1 MNEREIQSLLAL
13 AAKRLHT
20 TPEALRAAAENG
32 DLQNIMGGQNNAAA
46 SQLNRVLSDPQSM
59 AQLQGVMN
67 SLGMNP
73 PQAPAPASPP
83 VQQKPAAAAPLNL
96 LNTLNNSDPMTA
108 MLLRAAPL
116 LASANREDDS
126 TRLLAALRPL
136 LGEARQKKL
145 DEASKILKLLHLL
158 PLLKESGVLQNIL

>member
-1 MNEREIQSLLAL
+1 MEDL
-13 AAKRLHT
+13 AA
-20 TPEALRAAAENG
+20 AV
-32 DLQNIMGGQNNAAA
+32 QSI
-46 SQLNRVLSDPQSM
+46 LNDPQSM
-59 AQLQGVMN
+59 AQLQSVMN

-73 PQAPAPASPP
+73 PQAPAPATPP
-83 VQQKPAAAAPLNL
+83 VQQKPAAAPLNL

-158 PLLKESGVLQNIL
+158 PLLKDSGVLQNIL

>member
-1 MNEREIQSLLAL
+1 MEDL
-13 AAKRLHT
+13 AA
-20 TPEALRAAAENG
+20 AV
-32 DLQNIMGGQNNAAA
+32 QSI
-46 SQLNRVLSDPQSM
+46 LNDPQSM

-73 PQAPAPASPP
+73 PQAPAPATPP

-96 LNTLNNSDPMTA
+96 LNTLNNSDPM

>member
-1 MNEREIQSLLAL
+1 MEDL
-13 AAKRLHT
+13 AA
-20 TPEALRAAAENG
+20 AV
-32 DLQNIMGGQNNAAA
+32 QSI
-46 SQLNRVLSDPQSM
+46 LNDPQSM

-116 LASANREDDS
+116 LASATARMTPRDCL
-126 TRLLAALRPL
+126 RRCALCSAKHGRKSWMKP
-136 LGEARQKKL
+136 RKF
-145 DEASKILKLLHLL
+145 
-158 PLLKESGVLQNIL
+158 

>member
-1 MNEREIQSLLAL
+1 MEDL
-13 AAKRLHT
+13 AA
-20 TPEALRAAAENG
+20 AV
-32 DLQNIMGGQNNAAA
+32 QSI
-46 SQLNRVLSDPQSM
+46 LNDPQSM
-59 AQLQGVMN
+59 AQLQGVMS

-73 PQAPAPASPP
+73 PQPPAPAPP
-83 VQQKPAAAAPLNL
+83 VQQNNTPAAPLNL
-96 LNTLNNSDPMTA
+96 LNTLNNNDPMTA

-145 DEASKILKLLHLL
+145 DEAAKILKLLHLL
-158 PLLKESGVLQNIL
+158 PLLRESGVLQNIL

>member
-1 MNEREIQSLLAL
+1 MEDL
-13 AAKRLHT
+13 AA
-20 TPEALRAAAENG
+20 AV
-32 DLQNIMGGQNNAAA
+32 QSI
-46 SQLNRVLSDPQSM
+46 LNDPQSM

-73 PQAPAPASPP
+73 PQAPAPATPP
-83 VQQKPAAAAPLNL
+83 VQQKPAAAPLNL

-108 MLLRAAPL
+108 MLLRTAPL

>member
-1 MNEREIQSLLAL
+1 MEDL
-13 AAKRLHT
+13 AA
-20 TPEALRAAAENG
+20 AV
-32 DLQNIMGGQNNAAA
+32 QSI
-46 SQLNRVLSDPQSM
+46 LNDPQSM

-73 PQAPAPASPP
+73 PQAPAPLRRRCSKTRRPP
-83 VQQKPAAAAPLNL
+83 RRLNL

-136 LGEARQKKL
+136 LGEARQKSWMKPQ
-145 DEASKILKLLHLL
+145 KF
-158 PLLKESGVLQNIL
+158 

>member
-1 MNEREIQSLLAL
+1 MEDL
-13 AAKRLHT
+13 AA
-20 TPEALRAAAENG
+20 AV
-32 DLQNIMGGQNNAAA
+32 QSI
-46 SQLNRVLSDPQSM
+46 LNDPQSM
-59 AQLQGVMN
+59 AQLQSVMN

-96 LNTLNNSDPMTA
+96 LNTLNNDPMTA

>member
-1 MNEREIQSLLAL
+1 MEDL
-13 AAKRLHT
+13 AA
-20 TPEALRAAAENG
+20 AV
-32 DLQNIMGGQNNAAA
+32 QSI
-46 SQLNRVLSDPQSM
+46 LNDPQSM

-73 PQAPAPASPP
+73 PQAPAPATPP
-83 VQQKPAAAAPLNL
+83 VQQKPAAAPLNL

-145 DEASKILKLLHLL
+145 DDASKILKLLHLL

>member
-1 MNEREIQSLLAL
+1 MEDL
-13 AAKRLHT
+13 AA
-20 TPEALRAAAENG
+20 AV
-32 DLQNIMGGQNNAAA
+32 QSI
-46 SQLNRVLSDPQSM
+46 LNDPQSM

-73 PQAPAPASPP
+73 PQAPAPATPP
-83 VQQKPAAAAPLNL
+83 VQQKPAPLNL

>member
-1 MNEREIQSLLAL
+1 MEDLAAAVQSLL
-13 AAKRLHT
+13 
-20 TPEALRAAAENG
+20 N
-32 DLQNIMGGQNNAAA
+32 
-46 SQLNRVLSDPQSM
+46 DPQSM
-59 AQLQGVMN
+59 AQLQSVMN

-73 PQAPAPASPP
+73 PQAPAPAPPP
-83 VQQKPAAAAPLNL
+83 VQQKPAAAPLNL

>member
-1 MNEREIQSLLAL
+1 MEDL
-13 AAKRLHT
+13 AA
-20 TPEALRAAAENG
+20 AV
-32 DLQNIMGGQNNAAA
+32 QSI
-46 SQLNRVLSDPQSM
+46 LNDPQSI
-59 AQLQGVMN
+59 AQLQSVMN

-73 PQAPAPASPP
+73 PQAPAPTTPP
-83 VQQKPAAAAPLNL
+83 VQQKPAAAPLNL

>member
-1 MNEREIQSLLAL
+1 MEDL
-13 AAKRLHT
+13 AA
-20 TPEALRAAAENG
+20 AV
-32 DLQNIMGGQNNAAA
+32 QSI
-46 SQLNRVLSDPQSM
+46 LNDPQSM

-73 PQAPAPASPP
+73 PQVPAPASPP

-126 TRLLAALRPL
+126 TRLL
-136 LGEARQKKL
+136 GEARQKKL

>member
-1 MNEREIQSLLAL
+1 MEDL
-13 AAKRLHT
+13 AA
-20 TPEALRAAAENG
+20 AV
-32 DLQNIMGGQNNAAA
+32 QSI
-46 SQLNRVLSDPQSM
+46 LNDPQSM
-59 AQLQGVMN
+59 AQLQSVMN

-73 PQAPAPASPP
+73 PQAPAPAPPP

-108 MLLRAAPL
+108 MLLRAA
-116 LASANREDDS
+116 
-126 TRLLAALRPL
+126 RLLAALRPL

>member
-1 MNEREIQSLLAL
+1 MEDL
-13 AAKRLHT
+13 AA
-20 TPEALRAAAENG
+20 AV
-32 DLQNIMGGQNNAAA
+32 QSI
-46 SQLNRVLSDPQSM
+46 LNDPQSM

-96 LNTLNNSDPMTA
+96 LNTLNTSDPMTA

-126 TRLLAALRPL
+126 TQ
-136 LGEARQKKL
+136 EFSTQVQVF
-145 DEASKILKLLHLL
+145 
-158 PLLKESGVLQNIL
+158 VL

>member
-1 MNEREIQSLLAL
+1 MEDL
-13 AAKRLHT
+13 AA
-20 TPEALRAAAENG
+20 AV
-32 DLQNIMGGQNNAAA
+32 QSI
-46 SQLNRVLSDPQSM
+46 LNDPQSM

-73 PQAPAPASPP
+73 PQAPAPATPP
-83 VQQKPAAAAPLNL
+83 VQQKPA
-96 LNTLNNSDPMTA
+96 
-108 MLLRAAPL
+108 AAPL

>member
-1 MNEREIQSLLAL
+1 MEDL
-13 AAKRLHT
+13 AA
-20 TPEALRAAAENG
+20 AV
-32 DLQNIMGGQNNAAA
+32 QSI
-46 SQLNRVLSDPQSM
+46 LNDPQSM
-59 AQLQGVMN
+59 AQLQSVMN

-73 PQAPAPASPP
+73 PQAPAP
-83 VQQKPAAAAPLNL
+83 PLNL

>member
-1 MNEREIQSLLAL
+1 MEDL
-13 AAKRLHT
+13 AA
-20 TPEALRAAAENG
+20 AV
-32 DLQNIMGGQNNAAA
+32 QSI
-46 SQLNRVLSDPQSM
+46 LNDPQSM

-73 PQAPAPASPP
+73 PQAPAPASP
-83 VQQKPAAAAPLNL
+83 VQQKPTAAAPLNL

>member
-1 MNEREIQSLLAL
+1 MEDL
-13 AAKRLHT
+13 AA
-20 TPEALRAAAENG
+20 AV
-32 DLQNIMGGQNNAAA
+32 QSI
-46 SQLNRVLSDPQSM
+46 LNDPQSM

-73 PQAPAPASPP
+73 PQAPAPATPP

-96 LNTLNNSDPMTA
+96 LNNSDPMTA
-108 MLLRAAPL
+108 MLLRTAPL

>member
-1 MNEREIQSLLAL
+1 MEDL
-13 AAKRLHT
+13 AA
-20 TPEALRAAAENG
+20 AV
-32 DLQNIMGGQNNAAA
+32 QSI
-46 SQLNRVLSDPQSM
+46 LNDPQSM
-59 AQLQGVMN
+59 AQLQSVMN

-73 PQAPAPASPP
+73 PP
-83 VQQKPAAAAPLNL
+83 VQQKSAAAAPLNL

>member
-1 MNEREIQSLLAL
+1 MEDL
-13 AAKRLHT
+13 AA
-20 TPEALRAAAENG
+20 AV
-32 DLQNIMGGQNNAAA
+32 QSI
-46 SQLNRVLSDPQSM
+46 LNDPQSM
-59 AQLQGVMN
+59 AQLQSVMN

-73 PQAPAPASPP
+73 PQAPAPATPP
-83 VQQKPAAAAPLNL
+83 VQQKPAAAPLNL

-108 MLLRAAPL
+108 MLLRTAPL